1 MEQKILITGA
11 SGGFGY
17 LTCKSLIDKGH
28 QVVGTMRST
37 TGKNEKV
44 ANELKSIGVHL
55 VEMDVTNE
63 NSVNNGVKKA
73 IDVLNGLDVLINNAG
88 VGVFG
93 MQEHFTPDDM
103 KYVFDVNVFGVQ
115 RVMRATLP
123 FFRKQKKGTVLYIS
137 SLLGRITEPFF
148 GVYNAS
154 KWALEAIADNYRTEL
169 SVFGIESCIVEPGG
183 YPTTFIENLVKPS
196 DNSRNESYGEFMKA
210 PNAMINGYIQSLEAN
225 SEQRPHKVADAIS
238 NLIAIPHGEKPLRT
252 IVDYTLMG
260 EHINKYNE
268 MLHNV
273 TLGIFS
279 AFGIEGMLH
288 IKK

>member
-154 KWALEAIADNYRTEL
+154 KWALEAIADNYEPNYLFLALNHVLL
-169 SVFGIESCIVEPGG
+169 SRAV
-183 YPTTFIENLVKPS
+183 
-196 DNSRNESYGEFMKA
+196 
-210 PNAMINGYIQSLEAN
+210 IQ
-225 SEQRPHKVADAIS
+225 PHLLKI
-238 NLIAIPHGEKPLRT
+238 
-252 IVDYTLMG
+252 
-260 EHINKYNE
+260 
-268 MLHNV
+268 
-273 TLGIFS
+273 
-279 AFGIEGMLH
+279 
-288 IKK
+288 

>member
-17 LTCKSLIDKGH
+17 LTCRSLIDNGH
-28 QVVGTMRST
+28 KVVGTMRSAA
-37 TGKNEKV
+37 GKNEKV
-44 ANELKSIGVHL
+44 ANELKSIGVQL

-63 NSVNNGVKKA
+63 ESVNNGVKKA
-73 IDVLNGLDVLINNAG
+73 IDLLNGLDVLINNAG

-93 MQEHFTPDDM
+93 MQEHFTADDM

-115 RVMRATLP
+115 RVMRAALP
-123 FFRKQKKGTVLYIS
+123 HFRKQKKGTVLYVS
-137 SLLGRITEPFF
+137 SLLGRITEPFY

-183 YPTTFIENLVKPS
+183 YPTTFMENLIKPS
-196 DNSRNESYGEFMKA
+196 DNSRNESYGEFMHAPEAMFDGYKKA
-210 PNAMINGYIQSLEAN
+210 LEAN
-225 SEQRPHKVADAIS
+225 TEQRPHKVADAICD
-238 NLIAIPHGEKPLRT
+238 LIDIPYGEKPMRT
-252 IVDYTLMG
+252 VVDYTLMG
-260 EHINKYNE
+260 EHISKYNE
-268 MLHNV
+268 MLHKV
-273 TLGIFS
+273 TLEIFS
-279 AFGIEGMLH
+279 AFGIEGMLC

>member
-1 MEQKILITGA
+1 MQKILITGA

-28 QVVGTMRST
+28 KVVGTMRST
-37 TGKNEKV
+37 TGKNEKI
-44 ANELKSIGVHL
+44 ANELKSIGVQL

-63 NSVNNGVKKA
+63 ESVNNGVKKA
-73 IDVLNGLDVLINNAG
+73 IDLLNGLDVLINNAG
-88 VGVFG
+88 LGVFG

-115 RVMRATLP
+115 RLMRATLP
-123 FFRKQKKGTVLYIS
+123 HFRKQKKGTVLYIS

-183 YPTTFIENLVKPS
+183 YPTAFIENLVKPS
-196 DNSRNESYGEFMKA
+196 DNSRNESYGEFMNA
-210 PNAMINGYIQSLEAN
+210 PNAMINGYKQSLEAN
-225 SEQRPHKVADAIS
+225 TEQRPHKVAEAIS
-238 NLIAIPHGEKPLRT
+238 KLIAIPYGEKPIRT
-252 IVDYTLMG
+252 IVDFTLMG

-268 MLHNV
+268 MLHNA
-273 TLGIFS
+273 TFKIFS
-279 AFGIEGMLH
+279 AFGIEGMLS